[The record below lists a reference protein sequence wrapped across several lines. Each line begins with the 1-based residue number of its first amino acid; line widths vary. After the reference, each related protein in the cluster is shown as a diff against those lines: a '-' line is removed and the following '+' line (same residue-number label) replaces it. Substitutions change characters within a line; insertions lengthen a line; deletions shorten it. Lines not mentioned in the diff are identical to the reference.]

1 MTVSRDIHVSANGSF
16 VPFNGEVIFLAI
28 VYMWRIVFIYS
39 PVDKYLGCFH
49 VLVIVKSAAINIG
62 VHVFL
67 EIMVLC
73 PSGVAESYGRFPKDI
88 ILFFAFVNKVYP
100 LSNFLERL
108 LCLELCCVSILRNF

>member
-1 MTVSRDIHVSANGSF
+1 MTVSRAIHVSANGSF

-73 PSGVAESYGRFPKDI
+73 PRVGLLSHMADFSK
-88 ILFFAFVNKVYP
+88 ILSCSLP
-100 LSNFLERL
+100 L
-108 LCLELCCVSILRNF
+108 